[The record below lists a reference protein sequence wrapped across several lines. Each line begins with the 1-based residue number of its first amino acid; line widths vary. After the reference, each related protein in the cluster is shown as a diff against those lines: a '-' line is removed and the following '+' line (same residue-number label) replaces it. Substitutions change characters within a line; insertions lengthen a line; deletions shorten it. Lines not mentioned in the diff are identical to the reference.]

1 MLLQMASAAIPLQ
14 QQRYFSEEESELG
27 HMIKLNSM
35 QSVLISIWKED
46 NIDRKMII
54 STPLTALHG
63 DMNSILRNP
72 SEISSPSD

>member
-35 QSVLISIWKED
+35 QSVLISI
-46 NIDRKMII
+46 
-54 STPLTALHG
+54 
-63 DMNSILRNP
+63 
-72 SEISSPSD
+72 